1 MLAENIRARRMQ
13 AGLSQEQ
20 LAEQLQVSRQAVT
33 KWETGAGIPDIENLR
48 AIAALFGI
56 SIDELL
62 GDASEN
68 TATCGHLHESVT
80 EYDIDGEKRFDIA
93 FAGAACV
100 MIEGSDSEKVRV
112 ELASDTISDVQ
123 RVCKVKIDDIRKRID
138 IDVKRLEGLSE
149 TKAKEGLR
157 ITVRLPQRYVDEV
170 ELAGNVV
177 SLVVRHL
184 ATERFEFTG
193 KLSAMELDDVSG
205 HVELNCNDDLDIRCT
220 AFEGR
225 LDVNQ
230 LSATSKL
237 HISEGTPFESVVHGI
252 GNCILYECAGAPCDD
267 FSLHSDEAAACNTVI
282 ELNGMRSEL
291 TISTVMSGACAS

>member
-1 MLAENIRARRMQ
+1 MLAENIKARRVQ

-48 AIAALFGI
+48 AISALFSI

-62 GDASEN
+62 GDVNEDAVE
-68 TATCGHLHESVT
+68 TRGHLHESVT

-100 MIEGSDSEKVRV
+100 LIEGCDSEKVRV
-112 ELASDTISDVQ
+112 ELASDTIPDVQ
-123 RVCKVKIDDIRKRID
+123 HVCKVKIDDIRKRID

-157 ITVRLPQRYVDEV
+157 LTVRLPQRYVDEV
-170 ELAGNVV
+170 ELAGNAV

-193 KLSAMELDDVSG
+193 KLSAVELDDVSG
-205 HVELNCNDDLDIRCT
+205 HVELNCNDDLDICC
-220 AFEGR
+220 AALDGR

-237 HISEGTPFESVVHGI
+237 HLPEGASFESVVHGI
-252 GNCILYECAGAPCDD
+252 GNHILYERAGAPCDD
-267 FSLHSDEAAACNTVI
+267 FSLHGDEAVACSTVI

-291 TISTVMSGACAS
+291 TISTDAPDA

>member
-1 MLAENIRARRMQ
+1 MLSENIKARRAQ

-48 AIAALFGI
+48 AIATLFGI
-56 SIDELL
+56 SIDKLL
-62 GDASEN
+62 GDVNEST
-68 TATCGHLHESVT
+68 TAMCEHLHESVT
-80 EYDIDGEKRFDIA
+80 EYDIDGEKRFDIT

-100 MIEGSDSEKVRV
+100 VVEGYDSEKVRV
-112 ELASDTISDVQ
+112 ELASDTIPNVQ

-157 ITVRLPQRYVDEV
+157 LTVRLPQRYVDEV
-170 ELAGNVV
+170 ELAGNAV

-184 ATERFEFTG
+184 AAERFEFTG
-193 KLSAMELDDVSG
+193 KLSAVELDNVSG
-205 HVELNCNDDLDIRCT
+205 HVELNCNDDLDISCV
-220 AFEGR
+220 ALDGR

-237 HISEGTPFESVVHGI
+237 HLPEGTPFESVVHGI
-252 GNCILYECAGAPCDD
+252 GNHILYERAGAPCDD
-267 FSLHSDEAAACNTVI
+267 FSLHGDEAAACNTVI

-291 TISTVMSGACAS
+291 TISTDTPGV

>member
-1 MLAENIRARRMQ
+1 MLAENIKGRRVQ

-48 AIAALFGI
+48 AIAVLFGI
-56 SIDELL
+56 TLDELL
-62 GDASEN
+62 GDVSED
-68 TATCGHLHESVT
+68 AAARGHLHESVT
-80 EYDIDGEKRFDIA
+80 EYDIDGEKRFDIT
-93 FAGAACV
+93 FAGAASV
-100 MIEGSDSEKVRV
+100 VVEGCDSEKVRV
-112 ELASDTISDVQ
+112 ELASDTIPDVQ

-157 ITVRLPQRYVDEV
+157 LTVRFPQRYVDEV
-170 ELAGNVV
+170 ELAGNAV
-177 SLVVRHL
+177 SLAVRHL
-184 ATERFEFTG
+184 AAERFEFSG
-193 KLSAMELDDVSG
+193 RLSAVELDDVSG
-205 HVELNCNDDLDIRCT
+205 HVELNCNDDLDIRCV
-220 AFEGR
+220 ALDGR

-237 HISEGTPFESVVHGI
+237 RIAEGTPFESIVRGI
-252 GNCILYECAGAPCDD
+252 GNHILYQRAGAPCDD
-267 FSLHSDEAAACNTVI
+267 FSLHGDEATACTTVI

-291 TISTVMSGACAS
+291 TISVDAPGA

>member
-1 MLAENIRARRMQ
+1 MLAENIKARRVK

-56 SIDELL
+56 SLDELL
-62 GDASEN
+62 GDAAED
-68 TATCGHLHESVT
+68 AAACGHLHESVT

-100 MIEGSDSEKVRV
+100 LVEGCDSEKVRV
-112 ELASDTISDVQ
+112 ELTSDTIPDVQ

-149 TKAKEGLR
+149 TKAKEGLLLA
-157 ITVRLPQRYVDEV
+157 VRLPQRYVGEV
-170 ELAGNVV
+170 ELAGNAK

-184 ATERFEFTG
+184 AAERFEFTG
-193 KLSAMELDDVSG
+193 KLCTVELDDVSG
-205 HVELNCNDDLDIRCT
+205 HVELNCNDDLDIRC
-220 AFEGR
+220 AALDGR

-230 LSATSKL
+230 LSATSRL
-237 HISEGTPFESVVHGI
+237 RIAEGTPFESVVHGI
-252 GNCILYECAGAPCDD
+252 GNRILYERAGEPCDD
-267 FSLHSDEAAACNTVI
+267 FSLHGDEAAACGTAI

-291 TISTVMSGACAS
+291 TICTDAQDA

>member
-1 MLAENIRARRMQ
+1 MLAENIKGRRVQ

-56 SIDELL
+56 TLDELL
-62 GDASEN
+62 GDMSEGAAAAGGN
-68 TATCGHLHESVT
+68 FHESVT
-80 EYDIDGEKRFDIA
+80 EYDIDGEKRFDIT

-100 MIEGSDSEKVRV
+100 MVEGCDSEKVRV
-112 ELASDTISDVQ
+112 ELASDTIPDVQ

-138 IDVKRLEGLSE
+138 IDIKRLDGLSE

-157 ITVRLPQRYVDEV
+157 LTVRLPQRYADEV
-170 ELAGNVV
+170 ELAGNAG
-177 SLVVRHL
+177 SLVVQHL
-184 ATERFEFTG
+184 TVEHFEFTG
-193 KLSAMELDDVSG
+193 RLSTVELDDVSG
-205 HVELNCNDDLDIRCT
+205 HVELNCNDDLDIRC
-220 AFEGR
+220 AALDGR

-237 HISEGTPFESVVHGI
+237 HIADDTPFESVVRGI
-252 GNCILYECAGAPCDD
+252 GNHILYQRAGTPCDD
-267 FSLHSDEAAACNTVI
+267 FSLRGDEVAACTTII

-291 TISTVMSGACAS
+291 TISADTPGA